1 MRYFRGKSLS
11 CDDFRG
17 IAIGPIISK
26 VFEHCILDR
35 FQTLFLSCDS
45 QFGLKKGTGCRN
57 AIYTVRNIVDK
68 RIKGGDTET
77 VCAIDQTKAYDKVN
91 HNSLYMKLMKRDIPL
106 QRLELLENWLSVS
119 LACVKWGSSWSHI
132 INITLGV
139 RQGSVLSPLFAVY
152 VIVRTRSGVS
162 YASVTSIT
170 HDETVF

>member
-1 MRYFRGKSLS
+1 LS

-26 VFEHCILDR
+26 VFAHCILDR

-152 VIVRTRSGVS
+152 IDDKGRL
-162 YASVTSIT
+162 
-170 HDETVF
+170 